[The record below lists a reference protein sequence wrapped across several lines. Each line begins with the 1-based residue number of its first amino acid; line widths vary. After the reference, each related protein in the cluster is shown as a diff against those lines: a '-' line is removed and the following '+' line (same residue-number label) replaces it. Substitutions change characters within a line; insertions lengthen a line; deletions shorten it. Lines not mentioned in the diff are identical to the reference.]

1 MICPLYLL
9 AQFSPEE
16 PYLILQEQTISFLD
30 MHRQVIACE
39 RELRS
44 CPQNT
49 PLAIDST
56 NTVALMSW
64 LMAAARTGHWIAIPS
79 SKDPPLKRDHHLQ
92 NISVYTKSLR
102 WELPAP
108 LPSPPETTEPAII
121 ENVHQRWCML
131 FTSGSSGH
139 PKAVVHSFF
148 SLWSSA
154 EFSHCN
160 LPFSTGQRWL
170 QSLFLWHI
178 GGLMIPIRALY
189 GGASVVE
196 KDPNIDLGS
205 QVDRDRITHLSLVA
219 TQLDD
224 LLQRDHDLNSLMGV
238 LVGGGTIPSRLV
250 ERSHQRSIPIH
261 TTYGMTE
268 LGSQLTTTPPQ
279 ASLDVLKSAG
289 KPLGDWRIQ
298 LSSNDEIQVQGS
310 PLFLGYWNGS
320 SIEDPRDANGWFGT
334 NDRGRL
340 INGRLYPDG
349 RVDQMFI
356 SGGENIHPEE
366 IEAVLHDQG
375 IFSIV
380 VPIPDDRYGQ
390 RPVAFVLTELSDE
403 VRKQIHT
410 ALTNQLPKFKHPDAI
425 FSWPKDVDTYKPSR
439 RTLQSI
445 ARERMERQ

>member
-9 AQFSPEE
+9 AQSSPED
-16 PYLILQEQTISFLD
+16 PYLILQDQTISFGD

-44 CPQNT
+44 YPQEV

-56 NTVALMSW
+56 NSIALISW
-64 LMAAARTGHWIAIPS
+64 LIASARTGHWIAIPS
-79 SKDPPLKRDHHLQ
+79 SKDPPQQRDHHLQ
-92 NISVYTKSLR
+92 QLSVYTPSLH
-102 WELPAP
+102 WTLPP
-108 LPSPPETTEPAII
+108 YLDDSIKPSSPSII
-121 ENVHQRWCML
+121 QSPRRRWCML
-131 FTSGSSGH
+131 FTSGSSGS
-139 PKAVVHSFF
+139 PKAVVHSFVG
-148 SLWSSA
+148 LWSSA
-154 EFSHCN
+154 EFSHRN
-160 LPFSTGQRWL
+160 LAFSTGHRWL

-196 KDPNIDLGS
+196 KDPYIDLGS
-205 QVDRDRITHLSLVA
+205 QVDRDRITHLSVVA

-224 LLQRDHDLNSLMGV
+224 LLQRDPNLSSLLGV
-238 LVGGGTIPSRLV
+238 LVGGGTIPSKLV
-250 ERSHQRSIPIH
+250 ERAHQRSIPIH

-268 LGSQLTTTPPQ
+268 LGSQLTTTPPH
-279 ASLDVLKSAG
+279 ANLDVLQSAG

-298 LSSNDEIQVQGS
+298 LSSNDEIKVQGS
-310 PLFLGYWNGS
+310 ALFLGYWNGS
-320 SIEDPRDANGWFGT
+320 SIEDPRDASGWFGT
-334 NDRGRL
+334 NDRGKM
-340 INGRLYPDG
+340 IDGRLYPDG

-366 IEAVLHDQG
+366 IEAVFHDQG

-403 VRKQIHT
+403 VREQIRT
-410 ALTNQLPKFKHPDAI
+410 VLTNQLPKFKHPDAI
-425 FSWPKDVDTYKPSR
+425 LSWPKNVDTYKPSR
-439 RTLQSI
+439 RTLQTI